1 MFHDDGSVGG
11 CYDRHFSS
19 NHEVSVIHSQKAQTC
34 LSDRY
39 LASTQKVSVVTPTNG
54 PVTVDYTPQQCDSA
68 SEALC
73 NRDLVPS
80 RVELVLKTAV
90 LANKIDTYWPCMSSW
105 LVPRRSYL
113 RRLAAP
119 GTRCALRAL
128 RALRARFSFFFFSFL
143 FSFLGV

>member
-1 MFHDDGSVGG
+1 MGPLGG
-11 CYDRHFSS
+11 VMTDTFRAITKYRSYTPK
-19 NHEVSVIHSQKAQTC
+19 KAQTC

-80 RVELVLKTAV
+80 RVEFVLKTAV
-90 LANKIDTYWPCMSSW
+90 LANKIDTCWPCMSSW

>member
-39 LASTQKVSVVTPTNG
+39 LASTRKVSVATPTNG
-54 PVTVDYTPQQCDSA
+54 PIIVDYTTRQCDSA

-73 NRDLVPS
+73 RQDLVPS
-80 RVELVLKTAV
+80 CVESGSTVV
-90 LANKIDTYWPCMSSW
+90 VDVRP
-105 LVPRRSYL
+105 
-113 RRLAAP
+113 
-119 GTRCALRAL
+119 
-128 RALRARFSFFFFSFL
+128 
-143 FSFLGV
+143 